1 MCDLGI
7 NESKRL
13 ESFDYWGFDKP
24 RPVKV
29 GENQGLLSFGVK
41 KCSRCGEV
49 KRFGEFGLEKKVID
63 GRQAACRECHKKQGR
78 EYCQRPEVK
87 ARVKVYAKKHNQIP
101 EVKARRKEGRQRLG
115 IIFPPKA
122 CTKCGEVKELGE
134 FHKDKGS
141 PDGKKWECRE
151 CESSRQ
157 KKYRQKP
164 EVKALQKKSD
174 RERNQRPEVK
184 ARDKE
189 RYQRPEVKARTRER
203 ENERRATDLN
213 FRIAKNLRRRM
224 NQAIKGGDKVGSAV
238 DDLCCSIEEF
248 KAKVARFFKPG
259 MSWDDNWGNGPGK
272 WHLDHI
278 IPLSAF
284 DLTNR
289 EQFLSAAH
297 YSNYQPLWSEENLS
311 KGSRY

>member
-78 EYCQRPEVK
+78 EYC
-87 ARVKVYAKKHNQIP
+87 
-101 EVKARRKEGRQRLG
+101 
-115 IIFPPKA
+115 
-122 CTKCGEVKELGE
+122 
-134 FHKDKGS
+134 
-141 PDGKKWECRE
+141 
-151 CESSRQ
+151 
-157 KKYRQKP
+157 
-164 EVKALQKKSD
+164 
-174 RERNQRPEVK
+174 QRPEVK